1 MCSGAF
7 TSRKQTLPE
16 THWRKKSDAVRSI
29 HNPRKLEFIMAN
41 KPGDKAEQAGIYWCS
56 VCKTPVQF
64 KAGDTLPTCKNK
76 CGRGHWEFV
85 RAAE

>member
-1 MCSGAF
+1 MG
-7 TSRKQTLPE
+7 
-16 THWRKKSDAVRSI
+16 
-29 HNPRKLEFIMAN
+29 N
-41 KPGDKAEQAGIYWCS
+41 KPGDKADQGGIYWCS

-64 KAGDTLPTCKNK
+64 KAGESLPICKNK